1 MQSLKVY
8 LNKKYIL
15 DKKISPEAFAVY
27 VALEIS
33 AHLKSQMQS
42 ISKRGIFFKLFGSF
56 DKYNQR
62 HMKKIDNGIKE
73 ISEKY
78 IPLEIFGSSEIVF
91 DTELIKPKSRYIC
104 VDTDDIETI
113 MNFGGGARFDILKY
127 YTILI
132 DSIIQKYTVSINKHE
147 CKSAVIG
154 NKSINDLSILSGYS
168 PVTVVSYNK
177 FLEEHKIIYINQRIE
192 KNVREGYRTEYVH
205 NTYGKYEDKDY
216 VDKYVKNM
224 YGTQNM
230 KDENINKNYGRS
242 MTQKYNYLKRTG
254 HTKCSTKELEEL
266 YLFVKERNENIKDII
281 ENITRKM
288 KDDSL
293 EENYLNY
300 CKNKIELLKSDIKD
314 LSVFEKHGIN
324 IQQKEGVSA

>member
-1 MQSLKVY
+1 MKVY

-33 AHLKSQMQS
+33 AHFKSQIQS
-42 ISKRGIFFKLFGSF
+42 VSKRGIFFKLFGSF

-73 ISEKY
+73 ISENY
-78 IPLEIFGSSEIVF
+78 IPLEVFGSSEIVF
-91 DTELIKPKSRYIC
+91 DTEFIKSKSRYIC
-104 VDTDDIETI
+104 INTDDIETI

-154 NKSINDLSILSGYS
+154 NKSINELSILSGYS
-168 PVTVVSYNK
+168 PATVISYNK
-177 FLEEHKIIYINQRIE
+177 FLEKYKIIYINQRIE

-216 VDKYVKNM
+216 VDKYVKDTH
-224 YGTQNM
+224 GTQNM
-230 KDENINKNYGRS
+230 RDENIDKNYGRS

-254 HTKCSTKELEEL
+254 RTKCSAKELEEL
-266 YLFVKERNENIKDII
+266 YLFIKERNQNIEDII
-281 ENITRKM
+281 GNITNKM
-288 KDDSL
+288 NDNSL
-293 EENYLNY
+293 EESYLNH
-300 CKNKIELLKSDIKD
+300 CKNKIKLLKSDIKD
-314 LSVFEKHGIN
+314 LSIFEKYGIN
-324 IQQKEGVSA
+324 IKQKEGVSA